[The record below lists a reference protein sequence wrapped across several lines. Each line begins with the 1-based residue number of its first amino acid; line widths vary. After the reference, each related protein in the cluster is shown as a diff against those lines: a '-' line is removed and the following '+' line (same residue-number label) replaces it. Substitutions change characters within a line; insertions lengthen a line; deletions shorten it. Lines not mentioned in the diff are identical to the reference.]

1 MVTNQI
7 RSCVVVSS
15 LAIVVIAQL
24 VNLEPANGDDSG
36 THKRPAWTTSRVIG
50 SPEPPLPYVTERAFP
65 ALKFNHSLDLVAAP
79 GSDRLFVVEQFG
91 KIFSFEDRGDVT
103 QADLVVDL
111 AEKIPGVK
119 ETYALAFHPDF
130 QRNRYCYI
138 CYIEAP
144 DQPHGT
150 HVSRFRVSDTNPP
163 TIDVATETPLL
174 TWRSGGHNGCCLK
187 FGPDGYLY
195 ISTGD
200 AGPAN
205 PPDIFKTGQDLGDLL
220 SSILRI
226 DVDHADEGRNYR
238 IPADNPFVDRPEA
251 KGEIWSYGLRNPWR
265 MSFDRKTGDLWV
277 GDVGWE
283 LWEML
288 FRIERGGNYGWAV
301 MEGRQ
306 STHPEWPRGPTPFL
320 PPTIDHSH
328 AESSSITE
336 GLTYYGSRLKELQGT
351 HIYSD
356 YDTGKFWSFRF
367 EQGRVIDHREI
378 ADTTHRVVGF
388 GEDRAGEFYIL
399 DHTAGTI
406 HRLIPNPQE
415 DRSQTFPRTLQQT
428 GLFTSVKDRQMAP
441 GVVPYSINAE
451 PWSDYAK
458 AERFIAI
465 PDELAVK
472 TASTPWTFPVNTVLV
487 KTLMLELKGGDP
499 ATRRAIETQ
508 LLHFDGTEWMTY
520 TYQWNDEQTD
530 AMLVDAAGA
539 ERVFEVTE
547 PTAVKSSDS
556 HTSVRHQT
564 WRFSGRAECQRCHNR
579 WSGPP
584 LAFNVP
590 QLNRS
595 HNDDRK
601 PVSQLQTLVAL
612 GILDHPVPEEDQPQ
626 LADPYDASTGL
637 EPRARAY
644 LQVNCAHCHRM
655 HAGGAVLSQM
665 HYDLSL
671 DKMNM
676 IGVRPTQGTFGI
688 HAAQVIAPGNP
699 YRSVLY
705 YRMSKLGGGRMPYI
719 GSSELDRDGIALIH
733 DWIEQLS
740 PELSPEKAGDEAAL
754 KLKQDDRLL
763 LKELRQSGDPIIVT
777 PLIDQLL
784 STTGGGLMLLEAVD
798 QRALPPSAA
807 AVAIE
812 RGTIHPELTVRDLFE
827 RYLSP
832 DQRIKRLGSVIQP
845 TQILSLVGDPGKG
858 RKLFFE
864 TASISCKN
872 CHRIQKEGKEV
883 GPELTTIGKRLTRE
897 QLLES
902 LLEPSKRID
911 PKYVTYLAE
920 TTDGRLH
927 TGILLSRDEQEV
939 VLKDALDHSILIPV
953 ADIEQLV
960 PQRQSLMP
968 DLLLRDMTAQQVA
981 DLLEYLGSLK

>member
-1 MVTNQI
+1 MVTYQFQ
-7 RSCVVVSS
+7 SCVVRSI
-15 LAIVVIAQL
+15 LTVVLSASFVNFAIAQAD
-24 VNLEPANGDDSG
+24 PSG
-36 THKRPAWTTSRVIG
+36 SQKRLPWTTSRVVG

-65 ALKFNHSLDLVAAP
+65 SLKFNNSLDLVAAP
-79 GSDRLFVVEQFG
+79 GSDRLFIVEQSG
-91 KIFSFEDRGDVT
+91 KIFSFLDRQDAT
-103 QADLVVDL
+103 KADLVVDL
-111 AEKIPGVK
+111 ADKIPGVK
-119 ETYALAFHPDF
+119 ETYSLAFHPDF
-130 QRNRYCYI
+130 ERNRYCYI

-144 DQPHGT
+144 DQPNGT
-150 HVSRFRVSDTNPP
+150 HVSRFRLSDTNPP
-163 TIDVATETPLL
+163 TIDVATEMPLI

-205 PPDIFKTGQDLGDLL
+205 PPDILKTGQDLSDLL

-226 DVDHADEGRNYR
+226 DVDHPDDGRNYR
-238 IPADNPFVDRPEA
+238 IPDDNPFVDRPDA
-251 KGEIWSYGLRNPWR
+251 RGEIWSYGLRNPWR

-283 LWEML
+283 LWELL

-306 STHPEWPRGPTPFL
+306 STHPEWPRGPSPFL

-328 AESSSITE
+328 SESSSITE

-356 YDTGKFWSFRF
+356 YDTGKFWGFRF
-367 EQGRVIDHREI
+367 ENGRVVDHREL

-406 HRLIPNPQE
+406 HRLVPNPQQ
-415 DRSQTFPRTLQQT
+415 DLSASFPRSLSAT
-428 GLFTSVKDRQMAP
+428 GLFASVKDREMAP
-441 GVVPYSINAE
+441 GVIAYSINAE
-451 PWSDYAK
+451 PWADHAT
-458 AERFIAI
+458 AVRFIAI
-465 PDELAVK
+465 PDELSVN
-472 TASTPWTFPVNTVLV
+472 TAATPWTFPENTVLV
-487 KTLMLELKGGDP
+487 KTLTLELKSGDP
-499 ATRRAIETQ
+499 ASRRAIETQ

-530 AMLVDAAGA
+530 ATLVEAGGT
-539 ERVFEVTE
+539 ERAFEI
-547 PTAVKSSDS
+547 SDPKLQD
-556 HTSVRHQT
+556 SVRHQT

-584 LAFNVP
+584 LAFNIP
-590 QLNRS
+590 QLNKSR
-595 HNDDRK
+595 NDDG
-601 PVSQLQTLVAL
+601 VTASQLQTLAGI
-612 GILDHPVPEEDQPQ
+612 GILDKSLPVADQPQ
-626 LADPYDASTGL
+626 LVDPYDSSNSL

-655 HAGGAVLSQM
+655 HAGGAVLSHM
-665 HYDLSL
+665 HYDLAL
-671 DKMNM
+671 DKTNM

-705 YRMSKLGGGRMPYI
+705 YRMSKLRGGRMPYI
-719 GSSELDRDGIALIH
+719 GSSELDRAGIKLIH
-733 DWIEQLS
+733 DWIE
-740 PELSPEKAGDEAAL
+740 ELSPDLAPDKTGHEAAQ
-754 KLKQDDRLL
+754 KLKEDDNATLAR
-763 LKELRQSGDPIIVT
+763 LRQTGKPADNTKLVEH
-777 PLIDQLL
+777 LL
-784 STTGGGLMLLEAVD
+784 STTSGALVLLGALD
-798 QRALPPSAA
+798 QGQLPPP
-807 AVAIE
+807 VTPVILE
-812 RGTIHPELTVRDLFE
+812 LGTKHPDLSVRDLFE
-827 RYLSP
+827 RYLP
-832 DQRIKRLGSVIQP
+832 PEQRVKRLGSVIQP
-845 TQILSLVGDPGKG
+845 GQILSLVGDASKG

-864 TASISCKN
+864 TASVNCKN
-872 CHRIQKEGKEV
+872 CHRVQKDGKEI
-883 GPELTTIGKRLTRE
+883 GPELTGIGKKLTKE

-920 TTDGRLH
+920 TIDGRLQ
-927 TGILLSRDEQEV
+927 TGLLSSRDEQEV
-939 VLKDALDHSILIPV
+939 VLKDAQDRLIRIPTS
-953 ADIEQLV
+953 DIEQLV